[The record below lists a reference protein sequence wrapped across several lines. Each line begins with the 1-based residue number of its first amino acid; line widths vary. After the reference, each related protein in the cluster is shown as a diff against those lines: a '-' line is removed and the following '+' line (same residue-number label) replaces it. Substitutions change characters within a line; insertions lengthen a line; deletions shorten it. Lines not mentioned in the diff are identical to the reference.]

1 LGKDSEMTDVEPVV
15 TEFSSSGR
23 TGRRNAL
30 PDIRES
36 SDNPESPLELPQK
49 LENLNLSQSNAENTV
64 AGNSKPL
71 DQWFSKSGPE
81 HPGNL

>member
-1 LGKDSEMTDVEPVV
+1 MTDVEPVV

-64 AGNSKPL
+64 ADDPANTEEKQP
-71 DQWFSKSGPE
+71 DQNDEENKSE
-81 HPGNL
+81 MKKESS